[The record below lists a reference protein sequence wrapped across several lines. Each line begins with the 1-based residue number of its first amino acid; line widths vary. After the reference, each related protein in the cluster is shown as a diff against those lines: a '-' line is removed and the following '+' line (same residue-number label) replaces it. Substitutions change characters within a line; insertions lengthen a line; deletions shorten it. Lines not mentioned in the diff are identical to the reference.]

1 MYTSLYNV
9 WNETDMLQMYHV
21 CNLAKYEHIY
31 FAYMCMYAHFC
42 NGYPS
47 SVLAGG
53 CALYIYNIVCVFI
66 RVVVNLSC

>member
-1 MYTSLYNV
+1 
-9 WNETDMLQMYHV
+9 MLQMYHV

-31 FAYMCMYAHFC
+31 LHTCGYMYAHFC

-53 CALYIYNIVCVFI
+53 CALYIYSIVCV
-66 RVVVNLSC
+66 LLE